1 MKCGLL
7 EAAKL
12 ALNGSIL
19 YACSALEIGP
29 RIITVRHHPL
39 GGQIIVPLTVSL
51 RSKGMRRF
59 LKTVV
64 LRTSPTSNP
73 RVC

>member
-1 MKCGLL
+1 MKRGLL

-12 ALNGSIL
+12 ALSGSIL
-19 YACSALEIGP
+19 HACSALEIGP
-29 RIITVRHHPL
+29 RIMTVRHHPL
-39 GGQIIVPLTVSL
+39 GGQIIGSFMASL
-51 RSKGMRRF
+51 RSKRTLRF

-64 LRTSPTSNP
+64 LRTSPISNP